1 MTESMRTRVESAVKE
16 SNGALTIE
24 FAKTAIAQKEKTI
37 SYWNSLPAWKQGYT
51 AKCVVAAAQADIE
64 YFEAVVEYL
73 TEVAATEAVAETVQ
87 VLAAIVTVSVAS
99 KAKAVRRAVAT
110 LANKLH
116 RLSYSLSDAFRRS
129 WALIKAFNGLL
140 PALS

>member
-1 MTESMRTRVESAVKE
+1 MTESMRARVESAVKE

-24 FAKTAIAQKEKTI
+24 SANASIAHSERVIQ
-37 SYWNSLPAWKQGYT
+37 YWESLPVWKQGCDSKT
-51 AKCVVAAAQADIE
+51 LIAKAKAEVE
-64 YFEAVVEYL
+64 FFEAVIEYL
-73 TEVAATEAVAETVQ
+73 TEVAATEVVAETVQ
-87 VLAAIVTVSVAS
+87 VLEAIVTVSVSS

-140 PALS
+140 PSLS